1 MNCSIS
7 DAKLDA
13 YISTIKESEQITE
26 KMSAYKK
33 ANRRLHVLQNEH
45 VELCNMLKKAKKN
58 KKDVSNKTN
67 IDDLLEELTDIDNA
81 MNDDT
86 ECMKML
92 IEKYVK
98 YKTLLNN
105 LEIEADNMRNEI
117 MKVEESGKRIIVQKL
132 DFNDIF

>member
-1 MNCSIS
+1 MNYSIS

-45 VELCNMLKKAKKN
+45 VELCNMLKKVKKS
-58 KKDVSNKTN
+58 KKDASNKAS

-81 MNDDT
+81 MNDDA
-86 ECMKML
+86 ECMKTL
-92 IEKYVK
+92 IEKYIQH
-98 YKTLLNN
+98 KTLLNN

-132 DFNDIF
+132 DVNDIF